1 MKRRELI
8 KYLSVLPMT
17 GAVAGTIVPLEPLM
31 AEETPVNKSKPQSGP
46 KRLAAIISVYFTGS
60 HADVIVGK
68 YLEGFNQDEMA
79 PYPDSKIVSMFLEQF
94 GERDTNR
101 GDIGRAMSK
110 KHNVPIFRT
119 VADAMTLGGD
129 NLAVDGVIL
138 IGEHGT
144 YPMNDKEQKLYPRFE
159 MFLKIT
165 DVFRQYKKS
174 VPVFNDKHLSW
185 SWRQAKRMVEISKEL
200 KFPMIA
206 GSTIPV
212 SWRIPAIDTP
222 YGVKQKYA
230 VGIAFSGLD
239 IYGFHLLDGLQ
250 AVVERRK
257 GGETGV
263 RAVQCLEG
271 QDCWNYIDQNE
282 WVKRLFDQAISHSET
297 RVQGEMRVLAKN
309 PSVFIIDYNDGLKAA
324 AFLLTGLVQDFTYAV
339 ELEGQQKLF
348 STLMK
353 LQSGKPHYHFGCLV
367 KNMEI
372 MFKTGKAPYP
382 VERTMLSS
390 GILDFA
396 LESRILGH
404 QLLETPELSKVR
416 YLCSPESYF
425 FSKGWD
431 KNGKRL
437 D

>member
-8 KYLSVLPMT
+8 KYLSVLPVS
-17 GAVAGTIVPLEPLM
+17 GAVAGAVLPFQSVK
-31 AEETPVNKSKPQSGP
+31 AEEMPDFKPEFQSGP
-46 KRLAAIISVYFTGS
+46 KRLAAIITEYRPNS
-60 HADVIVGK
+60 HADVIIGK
-68 YLEGFNQDEMA
+68 YLEGFNQDQMA
-79 PYPDSKIVSMFLEQF
+79 PYPDSKIVSMFTEQVP
-94 GERDTNR
+94 DN
-101 GDIGRAMSK
+101 DMSRPLAK
-110 KHNVPIFRT
+110 KYNVPIFRT
-119 VADAMTLGGD
+119 VADALTLGG
-129 NLAVDGVIL
+129 NQLAVDGVIL
-138 IGEHGT
+138 IGEHGV

-200 KFPMIA
+200 KFPMLA

-212 SWRIPAIDTP
+212 SWRIPAVDTP

-230 VGIAFSGLD
+230 VGISFSGLD

-297 RVQGEMRVLAKN
+297 RVAGDMRGLVKKPA
-309 PSVFIIDYNDGLKAA
+309 VFIIDYNDGLKAA
-324 AFLLTGLVQDFTYAV
+324 AFLLTGLLQDFTYAV
-339 ELEGQQKLF
+339 DIEGQQKPF

-353 LQSGKPHYHFGCLV
+353 LQAGKPHYHFGCLV

-396 LESRILGH
+396 LESRILGYKI
-404 QLLETPELSKVR
+404 LETPELSRVR
-416 YLCSPESYF
+416 YLSSPESHF

>member
-8 KYLSVLPMT
+8 KYLSVLPVS
-17 GAVAGTIVPLEPLM
+17 GAVAGAVLPFQSVK
-31 AEETPVNKSKPQSGP
+31 AEEMPDFKPEFQSGP
-46 KRLAAIISVYFTGS
+46 KRLAAIITEYRPNS
-60 HADVIVGK
+60 HADVIIGK
-68 YLEGFNQDEMA
+68 YLEGFNQDQMA
-79 PYPDSKIVSMFLEQF
+79 PYPDSKIVSMFTEQVP
-94 GERDTNR
+94 DN
-101 GDIGRAMSK
+101 DMSRPLAK
-110 KHNVPIFRT
+110 KYNVPIFRT
-119 VADAMTLGGD
+119 VADALTLGG
-129 NLAVDGVIL
+129 NQLAVDGVIL
-138 IGEHGT
+138 IGEHGV

-200 KFPMIA
+200 KFPMLA

-212 SWRIPAIDTP
+212 SLRIPAVDTP
-222 YGVKQKYA
+222 YGAKQKYA
-230 VGIAFSGLD
+230 VGISFSGLD

-297 RVQGEMRVLAKN
+297 RVAGDMRELVKKPA
-309 PSVFIIDYNDGLKAA
+309 VFIIDYNDGLKAA
-324 AFLLTGLVQDFTYAV
+324 AFLLTGLLQDFTYAV
-339 ELEGQQKLF
+339 DIEGQQKPF

-353 LQSGKPHYHFGCLV
+353 LQAGKPHYHFGCLV

-396 LESRILGH
+396 LESRILGYKI
-404 QLLETPELSKVR
+404 LETPELSRVR
-416 YLCSPESYF
+416 YLSSPESHF

>member
-8 KYLSVLPMT
+8 KYLSVVPVSGAIA
-17 GAVAGTIVPLEPLM
+17 GAVLPFQSLS
-31 AEETPVNKSKPQSGP
+31 AEEVPVSNPEVQSGP
-46 KRLAAIISVYFTGS
+46 KRLAAIITEYRPNS
-60 HADVIVGK
+60 HADVILGK
-68 YLEGFNQDEMA
+68 YLEGFNQDQMS
-79 PYPDSKIVSMFLEQF
+79 PYPESKIVSIFTEQIP
-94 GERDTNR
+94 DN
-101 GDIGRAMSK
+101 DMSRPLAK
-110 KHNVPIFRT
+110 KYNVPIFRT
-119 VADAMTLGGD
+119 VADALTLGGD
-129 NLAVDGVIL
+129 SLAIDGVIL
-138 IGEHGT
+138 IGEHGV

-185 SWRQAKRMVEISKEL
+185 SWRQAKRMVDISREL
-200 KFPMIA
+200 KFPMLA

-212 SWRIPAIDTP
+212 SVRVPAIDTP
-222 YGVKQKYA
+222 YGVKQTHA
-230 VGIAFSGLD
+230 VGVSYAGLD

-263 RAVQCLEG
+263 QSVQCLEG
-271 QDCWNYIDQNE
+271 QECWDYIDGNA
-282 WVKRLFDQAISHSET
+282 WVKRLFDQALSHSET
-297 RVQGEMRVLAKN
+297 RAAGDIRVLVKN

-324 AFLLTGLVQDFTYAV
+324 AFLLTGLVEDFTYAADI
-339 ELEGQQKLF
+339 EGQQKPF

-353 LQSGKPHYHFGCLV
+353 LQAGKPHYHFGCLV

-404 QLLETPELSKVR
+404 KKLETPELAKVR
-416 YLCSPESYF
+416 YVSSPESYF
-425 FSKGWD
+425 FTKGWD
-431 KNGKRL
+431 SNGKRL

>member
-8 KYLSVLPMT
+8 KYLSVLPVS
-17 GAVAGTIVPLEPLM
+17 GAVAGAVLPFQSVK
-31 AEETPVNKSKPQSGP
+31 AEEMPDFKPEFQSGP
-46 KRLAAIISVYFTGS
+46 KRLAAIITEYRPNS
-60 HADVIVGK
+60 HADVIIGK
-68 YLEGFNQDEMA
+68 YLEGFNQDQMA
-79 PYPDSKIVSMFLEQF
+79 PYPDSKIVSMFTEQVP
-94 GERDTNR
+94 DN
-101 GDIGRAMSK
+101 DMSRPLAK
-110 KHNVPIFRT
+110 KYNVPIFRT
-119 VADAMTLGGD
+119 VADALTLGG
-129 NLAVDGVIL
+129 NQLAVDGVIL
-138 IGEHGT
+138 IGEHGV

-200 KFPMIA
+200 KFPMLA

-212 SWRIPAIDTP
+212 SLRIPAVDTP
-222 YGVKQKYA
+222 YGAKQKYA
-230 VGIAFSGLD
+230 VGISFSGLD

-297 RVQGEMRVLAKN
+297 RVAGDMRELVKKPA
-309 PSVFIIDYNDGLKAA
+309 VFIIDYNDGLKAA
-324 AFLLTGLVQDFTYAV
+324 AFLLTGLLQDFTYAIDI
-339 ELEGQQKLF
+339 EGQQKPF

-353 LQSGKPHYHFGCLV
+353 LQAGKPHYHFGCLV

-396 LESRILGH
+396 LESRILGYKI
-404 QLLETPELSKVR
+404 LETPELSRVR
-416 YLCSPESYF
+416 YLSSPESHF

>member
-1 MKRRELI
+1 MKRRNLI
-8 KYLSVLPMT
+8 KYLSVLPLT
-17 GAVAGTIVPLEPLM
+17 GAVIGSESSFKPLM
-31 AEETPVNKSKPQSGP
+31 AAEPEFPAPQLGNNQP
-46 KRLAAIISVYFTGS
+46 KRIAAILTEYRPGS
-60 HADVIVGK
+60 HADVIIGK
-68 YLEGFNQDEMA
+68 YLEGFNQDQMA
-79 PYPDSKIVSMFLEQF
+79 PYPESKIVSMFTEQVP
-94 GERDTNR
+94 END
-101 GDIGRAMSK
+101 MSRPLAQK
-110 KHNVPIFRT
+110 YNVPIFRT
-119 VADAMTLGGD
+119 VADALTLGGD
-129 NLAVDGVIL
+129 QLAVDGVIL
-138 IGEHGT
+138 IGEHGV
-144 YPMNDKEQKLYPRFE
+144 YPSNDKEQKLYPRFE

-200 KFPMIA
+200 KFPMLA

-230 VGIAFSGLD
+230 VGISFSGLD

-271 QDCWNYIDQNE
+271 QDCWNYIEQNE

-297 RVQGEMRVLAKN
+297 RVSGDMKEIVKN

-324 AFLLTGLVQDFTYAV
+324 AFLLTGLLQDFTYAIDI
-339 ELEGQQKLF
+339 EGEQKPF

-353 LQSGKPHYHFGCLV
+353 LQGGKPHYHFGCLV

-372 MFKTGKAPYP
+372 MYKTGKAPYP

-404 QLLETPELSKVR
+404 KIVETPDLSKVR
-416 YLCSPESYF
+416 YLSSPESYF

>member
-1 MKRRELI
+1 MKRRNLL
-8 KYLSVLPMT
+8 KYLSVLPLS
-17 GAVAGTIVPLEPLM
+17 GAVIGAKSAFIPSM
-31 AEETPVNKSKPQSGP
+31 AEELEFSAPQQTIGQP
-46 KRLAAIISVYFTGS
+46 LRIAAILTEYRPNS

-68 YLEGFNQDEMA
+68 YLEGYNQDQMA
-79 PYPDSKIVSMFLEQF
+79 PYPESKIVSMFTEQVP
-94 GERDTNR
+94 END
-101 GDIGRAMSK
+101 MSRPMAK
-110 KHNVPIFRT
+110 KYNIPIFRT
-119 VADAMTLGGD
+119 VADALTLGGD
-129 NLAVDGVIL
+129 SLAVDAVLL
-138 IGEHGT
+138 IGEHGV
-144 YPMNDKEQKLYPRFE
+144 YPMNDKEQKQYPRFE

-174 VPVFNDKHLSW
+174 VPVFNDKHLSY

-200 KFPMIA
+200 KFPMLA

-222 YGVKQKYA
+222 FGKAQKYA
-230 VGIAFSGLD
+230 VGISFSGLD

-263 RAVQCLEG
+263 KSVQCFEG
-271 QDCWNYIDQNE
+271 DDCWNYLDQNA

-297 RVQGEMRVLAKN
+297 RVAGDMKELVKKPA
-309 PSVFIIDYNDGLKAA
+309 VFIIDYNDGLKAA

-339 ELEGQQKLF
+339 DVEGQQKPF

-353 LQSGKPHYHFGCLV
+353 LQAGKPHYHFGCLV
-367 KNMEI
+367 KNIEI
-372 MFKTGKAPYP
+372 MFNSGKAPYP

-396 LESRILGH
+396 LESRILGYKK
-404 QLLETPELSKVR
+404 LETPELARVR
-416 YLCSPESYF
+416 YQCAPESYF
-425 FSKGWD
+425 FTKGWD
-431 KNGKRL
+431 SNGKRI

>member
-8 KYLSVLPMT
+8 KYLSVLPVS
-17 GAVAGTIVPLEPLM
+17 GAVAGAVSPFQSVQ
-31 AEETPVNKSKPQSGP
+31 AEEMPDYKPEFQTGP
-46 KRLAAIISVYFTGS
+46 KRLAAIITEYRPGS
-60 HADVIVGK
+60 HADVIIGK
-68 YLEGFNQDEMA
+68 YLEGFNQDQMA
-79 PYPDSKIVSMFLEQF
+79 PYPDSKIVSMFTEQVP
-94 GERDTNR
+94 DN
-101 GDIGRAMSK
+101 DMSRPLAQK
-110 KHNVPIFRT
+110 YNVPIFRT
-119 VADAMTLGGD
+119 VADALTLGGD
-129 NLAVDGVIL
+129 QLAVDGVIL
-138 IGEHGT
+138 IGEHGV
-144 YPMNDKEQKLYPRFE
+144 YPSNDKEQKLYPRFE

-165 DVFRQYKKS
+165 DVFRQCKKS

-200 KFPMIA
+200 KFPMLA

-230 VGIAFSGLD
+230 VGISFSGLD

-271 QDCWNYIDQNE
+271 QDCWNYIEQNE

-297 RVQGEMRVLAKN
+297 RVAGDMKEIVKN

-324 AFLLTGLVQDFTYAV
+324 AFLLTGLLQDFTYAIDI
-339 ELEGQQKLF
+339 EGEQKPF

-353 LQSGKPHYHFGCLV
+353 LQGGKPHYHFGCLV

-372 MFKTGKAPYP
+372 MYKTGKAPYP

-404 QLLETPELSKVR
+404 RIVETPELSKVR
-416 YLCSPESYF
+416 YLSSPESYF